1 MVRNISPDMINILV
15 IGANGQLG
23 SELKAISAQFNDL
36 HFTFVDIDELDISK
50 QDEVAEFIGRLKPK
64 FIVNAAAYTAV
75 DNAEVE
81 HEMAYRVNAEAVNY
95 IVKAASAVNAKLIHI
110 STDYV
115 FNGMS
120 YKPYAEDDET
130 SSNSIYGSSKLK
142 GEEYAISSGIGMVIR
157 TAWLYSAYGKNF
169 MKTILTK
176 SNDGSLKVVFDQIG
190 SPTWAHDLA
199 LAIVHIIKYSNEVF
213 HNEIFH
219 YSNEGVCSWYDFAKA
234 ILSIKGR
241 ECEVA
246 PVLSSEFVTKAKR
259 PHYSVLNKQKIKKT
273 FGLIIPYWRDSLGE
287 CLSSALLDKY

>member
-1 MVRNISPDMINILV
+1 
-15 IGANGQLG
+15 
-23 SELKAISAQFNDL
+23 
-36 HFTFVDIDELDISK
+36 
-50 QDEVAEFIGRLKPK
+50 
-64 FIVNAAAYTAV
+64 
-75 DNAEVE
+75 
-81 HEMAYRVNAEAVNY
+81 
-95 IVKAASAVNAKLIHI
+95 
-110 STDYV
+110 
-115 FNGMS
+115 
-120 YKPYAEDDET
+120 DET

>member
-1 MVRNISPDMINILV
+1 MTKILV

-23 SELKAISAQFNDL
+23 SELKAISTQFNSL
-36 HFTFVDIDELDISK
+36 HFIFVDIDKLDISK
-50 QDEVAEFIGRLKPK
+50 QDEVAKFIGGLKPK

-81 HEMAYRVNAEAVNY
+81 REMAYGVNAEAVNY
-95 IVKAASAVNAKLIHI
+95 IAKAASDVGAKLIHI

-115 FNGMS
+115 FNGTS

-130 SSNSIYGSSKLK
+130 SPNSVYGSSKLK

-169 MKTILTK
+169 MKTILAK
-176 SNDGSLKVVFDQIG
+176 SNEGSLKVVFDQVG

-199 LAIVHIIKYSNEVF
+199 LAIVHIIKHSEEAFY
-213 HNEIFH
+213 NEIFH

-241 ECEVA
+241 ECEVS

-273 FGLIIPYWRDSLGE
+273 FELSIPYWRDSLKE
-287 CLSSALLDKY
+287 CLNSALFDKY

>member
-157 TAWLYSAYGKNF
+157 TA
-169 MKTILTK
+169 T
-176 SNDGSLKVVFDQIG
+176 
-190 SPTWAHDLA
+190 
-199 LAIVHIIKYSNEVF
+199 
-213 HNEIFH
+213 
-219 YSNEGVCSWYDFAKA
+219 
-234 ILSIKGR
+234 
-241 ECEVA
+241 
-246 PVLSSEFVTKAKR
+246 
-259 PHYSVLNKQKIKKT
+259 
-273 FGLIIPYWRDSLGE
+273 
-287 CLSSALLDKY
+287 